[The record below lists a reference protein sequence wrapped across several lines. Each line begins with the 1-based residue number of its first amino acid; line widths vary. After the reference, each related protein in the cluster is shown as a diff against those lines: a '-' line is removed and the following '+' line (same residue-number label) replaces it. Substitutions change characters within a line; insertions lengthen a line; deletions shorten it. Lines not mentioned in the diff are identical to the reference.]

1 MKIKTLSLTWTVPGF
16 NFQNCIEASDGTV
29 SAPLVY
35 LVRPTWIKDNEQWN
49 AICAAV
55 TISLPAGF
63 EVTQ

>member
-16 NFQNCIEASDGTV
+16 NFQNCIMASDGTV
-29 SAPLVY
+29 SVPLVY
-35 LVRPTWIKDNEQWN
+35 LHRPTWIKSDEQWA

-55 TISLPAGF
+55 TISLPVGF